1 MLTAN
6 NMVQVNVGGNIISN
20 EKIVKL
26 LGIAVDNEFSFEPHL
41 NKYAKK
47 LAKSSMPLQEFQL
60 TFHKRNLQ

>member
-26 LGIAVDNEFSFEPHL
+26 LGVAVDNEFSFEPHL
-41 NKYAKK
+41 NKYAK
-47 LAKSSMPLQEFQL
+47 S
-60 TFHKRNLQ
+60 